1 MWLVNEAS
9 HVSGTYLI
17 CFREHHSDVSLLF
30 YIHPWYKNHLESQ
43 GFPGDPE
50 ICITEVCN
58 YIGNLYDTNK
68 ANSVIFTK
76 LALFFCAPSGARTL
90 DPNIKSVVLYQLS

>member
-30 YIHPWYKNHLESQ
+30 YIHP
-43 GFPGDPE
+43 
-50 ICITEVCN
+50 
-58 YIGNLYDTNK
+58 IGNLYDTNK

>member
-30 YIHPWYKNHLESQ
+30 YIHPWHKNHLESQ

-50 ICITEVCN
+50 ILAI
-58 YIGNLYDTNK
+58 IHRNLYDTNR

>member
-1 MWLVNEAS
+1 MEIQELYDILV
-9 HVSGTYLI
+9 GT
-17 CFREHHSDVSLLF
+17 LF
-30 YIHPWYKNHLESQ
+30 PKDITDHLESQ

-50 ICITEVCN
+50 ILAI
-58 YIGNLYDTNK
+58 IHRNLYDTNK

>member
-1 MWLVNEAS
+1 MRKCKKKIWRYRKKLYLCIRLLVLVLLIMWLVNEAS

-43 GFPGDPE
+43 GFPGDPKFWQ
-50 ICITEVCN
+50 
-58 YIGNLYDTNK
+58 LY
-68 ANSVIFTK
+68 
-76 LALFFCAPSGARTL
+76 R
-90 DPNIKSVVLYQLS
+90 